1 MRIGDL
7 LKMSVMVR
15 VAAPADK
22 SRCLELIGMLT
33 GQSAD
38 PGWGRAYDELMR
50 GRRGTVLVAVEEQ
63 REEQSILG
71 VATLSYNLAVRYSG
85 EYCQLEELIVDDAAR
100 GKNAGGLLVQAAV
113 DAARAHGCA
122 EMGLYLVERT
132 EGNRAFY
139 AKYGFAVVGT
149 EMRQR
154 L

>member
-1 MRIGDL
+1 
-7 LKMSVMVR
+7 MSVTVR

-22 SRCLELIGMLT
+22 NRCLELIGMLT

-50 GRRGTVLVAVEEQ
+50 GRRGTVLVAVEG
-63 REEQSILG
+63 QSILG

-132 EGNRAFY
+132 EGNRVFY
-139 AKYGFAVVGT
+139 SKYGFAVVGT